1 MAHWQMPLHLPK
13 AGLHQEAFK
22 AGVNAGFCWRSSC
35 RLGNGERGRESK
47 TVKPVTHQCILP
59 VASVALFCGWPVT
72 PPAFAQT
79 YPTKPIRIVVAFPPG
94 GSTDFAA
101 RVLASHLP
109 KALGQSIVVDN
120 RGGAGG
126 NIGNDIV
133 AKAAPD
139 GYTLLVTTEGAITIS
154 PSLYASLP
162 YNATRDLAPITQ
174 IIKYANVVALH
185 PSVKAGT
192 AKELVALAKDQP
204 GKLSYAHPGVGTNV
218 HLGAELFNQMA
229 GIKITGVSYKGGG
242 PAIISLIGNETQIS
256 FATPPSAIPHVKS
269 GRLKVIAVTSAKR
282 SAALPDLPTLAESG
296 VAGYNVEGWVGFYA
310 PAKTPDS
317 IIARVYDET
326 TKVLK
331 LPEVRDAVLATGSEP
346 SGISPRETTTIVR
359 EETAMWAKLIKTV
372 GVKIE

>member
-1 MAHWQMPLHLPK
+1 MESPIRNRRTQAALAALAAPL
-13 AGLHQEAFK
+13 
-22 AGVNAGFCWRSSC
+22 C
-35 RLGNGERGRESK
+35 
-47 TVKPVTHQCILP
+47 
-59 VASVALFCGWPVT
+59 ASLCT
-72 PPAFAQT
+72 PPAIAQA

-109 KALGQSIVVDN
+109 KSLGQSIVVDN

-126 NIGNDIV
+126 NIGNDLV

-154 PSLYASLP
+154 PSLYSSLP
-162 YNATRDLAPITQ
+162 YNAMRDLAPITQ
-174 IIKYANVVALH
+174 IIKYANVLALH

-192 AKELVALAKDQP
+192 VKELIALAKEQP

-229 GIKITGVSYKGGG
+229 GIQITGVSYKGGG

-256 FATPPSAIPHVKS
+256 FATPPSAMPHVKS

-296 VAGYNVEGWVGFYA
+296 VAGLSHYGVEGWVGFYA
-310 PAKTPDS
+310 PAKTQDN
-317 IIARVYDET
+317 ILARVYGDT
-326 TKVLK
+326 ANVLK
-331 LPEVRDAVLATGSEP
+331 LPEVRDAVLATGSET
-346 SGISPRETTTIVR
+346 SGISPRETGRVVR
-359 EETAMWAKLIKTV
+359 EETVMWAKLIKSV